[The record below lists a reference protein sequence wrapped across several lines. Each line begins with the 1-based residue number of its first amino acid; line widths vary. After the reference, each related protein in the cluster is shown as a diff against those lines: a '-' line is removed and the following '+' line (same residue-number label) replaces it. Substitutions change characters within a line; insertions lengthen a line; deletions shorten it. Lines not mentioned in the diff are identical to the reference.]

1 MYQQDRETLTTMMIN
16 KIKVNVFYL
25 ITDRCSTICIYRNGR
40 SGGLFWSCEKE
51 VLDVFL
57 SREINPLWEENTLM
71 LSKKKSREKEVLDV
85 FLSREINP
93 LWAPPLLGMV
103 YENLL
108 ALFGLY

>member
-1 MYQQDRETLTTMMIN
+1 MAVLVAKWLFFR
-16 KIKVNVFYL
+16 
-25 ITDRCSTICIYRNGR
+25 SIY
-40 SGGLFWSCEKE
+40 GGMKE
-51 VLDVFL
+51 VFDVSL